1 MVNAIRTLT
10 IDCHD
15 PYALAQFWQQVLEGY
30 AEDPDD
36 PNNPDDP
43 AALLRGPL
51 GAPGLLFIPVPEAK
65 SLKNRLHLDIAPT
78 DATRDDEVV
87 RLVRLGAT
95 LVDDRRN
102 PDGTG
107 WAVMADPEG
116 NEFCV
121 MRSQSERDQ

>member
-1 MVNAIRTLT
+1 MVNAFRTLT

-15 PYALAQFWQQVLEGY
+15 PYALAQFWQDVLEGY

-43 AALLRGPL
+43 AAFLRGPL
-51 GAPGLLFIPVPEAK
+51 GAPGLLFIPVPEGK
-65 SLKNRLHLDIAPT
+65 SVKNRLHLDIAPT
-78 DATRDDEVV
+78 DGTRDEEVV

-121 MRSQSERDQ
+121 VRSQSERGQ